1 MRSKSDQIKIQI
13 KDMLERIE
21 DADALLAIEQFIKE
35 NEPMTLRRYI
45 DCEFNEYHVA
55 IRRKLEEEI
64 LCIFD
69 EIKDKLKPSENYID
83 HFCEL
88 FVDGFEIDIWIHEQG
103 TLFNPTMI
111 ANIIFKLW
119 TKEIVLR

>member
-1 MRSKSDQIKIQI
+1 MRSKADQTIIQI
-13 KDMLERIE
+13 IDMVKRIE
-21 DADALLAIEQFIKE
+21 DIDALLAIEQFVKE
-35 NEPMTLRRYI
+35 NEPMTLRTYI
-45 DCEFNEYHVA
+45 NCKFDTYHVA
-55 IRRKLEEEI
+55 IRRRLEEEV

-69 EIKDKLKPSENYID
+69 EVKDELKPSENYID